1 MRWGTLDELT
11 RHAAERF
18 VAEALRSDGSVFR
31 PGRKVWDVASI
42 NDAYERIALRPAEP
56 GDPLVSTILTR
67 LEGSPQGTV
76 NLVSELLYLL
86 LLVPSDIGVEQKVDA
101 IGSVLTIG
109 APIDVPDE
117 LAQALAGGIAPTAL
131 SFSEWRDSQLAFML
145 EFMRFWKAWPE
156 VRRDHALRDPWLFRD
171 CVQSVDALS
180 GELMREALLHL
191 VHPDAFEPIVRADH
205 KALIARRYDA
215 LIGPAADVDH
225 ALAAIR
231 EALAP
236 RFGDDFDFYFP
247 EVRAEWQGLPDGD
260 WNGFQQWARRIRSWS
275 EFEARSVDG
284 RRRMAASITA
294 ARTLPASSP
303 PEAWTRHLARAF
315 ETAGELIPAG
325 AYDQFLA
332 WCSVD
337 PAATRAALD
346 ALWSGDEFA
355 GVRLRSFLERVP
367 VQVVPGRGAR
377 TTLASILLM
386 GEDVDRHPLYLPEVV
401 EQTARLLGEPPPPPD
416 GDEVMVYVHAID
428 LLDRM
433 VDEAALRDVPVRSRL
448 VAECV
453 LAWLAKGAPLDHWPP
468 EERGMFLVFR
478 GGERVLGDDTSI
490 EALSLATTAPLATA
504 LHVPNEFLARIVT
517 LLELARPVVLHGA
530 PGTGKTYIARAL
542 CEALCGS
549 EQVEFVFLHPAIGY
563 DDLVAGGEWGATVS
577 GPLRRVVEAASA
589 DPGHRYA
596 IILAGLERVDAPAVL
611 GELAHLL
618 EYRGEAV
625 AQHGREPFDLP
636 PNLWVLATLATSSD
650 DLGGF
655 DASIARRCAFVECD
669 PRRGPLESV
678 LASWLGEHAPEL
690 VWVAALVDQSNELLE
705 PLGARIPATLFMP
718 RAQLTEPAVELTW
731 MHVVLPLL
739 AAVLRDEVRISA
751 DLEYPRAKAR
761 AQGVKALRAVA

>member
-1 MRWGTLDELT
+1 MDDLT
-11 RHAAERF
+11 QHAAESF
-18 VAEALRSDGSVFR
+18 IAEALRSDGSIFR

-42 NDAYERIALRPAEP
+42 NDAYERLALSPAEA
-56 GDPLVSTILTR
+56 GDPLVSTIVRR
-67 LEGSPQGTV
+67 LDGSPQGTV

-86 LLVPSDIGVEQKVDA
+86 LLVPSDVPVELKVDA
-101 IGSVLTIG
+101 IGSVLAIG
-109 APIDVPDE
+109 APIEVPDE
-117 LAQALAGGIAPTAL
+117 LARALASGIAPTAL
-131 SFSEWRDSQLAFML
+131 SFGEWRDSQVAFML
-145 EFMRFWKAWPE
+145 DFMRFWKAWPE

-191 VHPDAFEPIVRADH
+191 VHPHAFEPVVRPDH
-205 KALIARRYDA
+205 KASIARRYDA

-225 ALAAIR
+225 ALTAIR
-231 EALAP
+231 EALEP
-236 RFGDDFDFYFP
+236 RFGEGFDLYAP
-247 EVRAEWQGLPDGD
+247 EIRAEWQGAPDAA
-260 WNGFQQWARRIRSWS
+260 WNGHLHWARRLRSWPQ
-275 EFEARSVDG
+275 FDARALEG

-294 ARTLPASSP
+294 ARSLPASAP
-303 PEAWTRHLARAF
+303 PDTWIRHLARAF

-325 AYDQFLA
+325 AYEHFLE
-332 WCSVD
+332 WCAVD
-337 PAATRAALD
+337 PAGTRAALD

-386 GEDVDRHPLYLPEVV
+386 GEDVERHPLYLPDVI
-401 EQTARLLGEPPPPPD
+401 EQSARLLGEPPPPPD
-416 GDEVMVYVHAID
+416 ADEVMVYVHAID

-433 VDEAALRDVPVRSRL
+433 VDEATLRDVPVRSRL

-490 EALSLATTAPLATA
+490 EALSLATTAPLAAT

-517 LLELARPVVLHGA
+517 LLELARPVILHGA
-530 PGTGKTYIARAL
+530 PGTGKTYIARQL
-542 CEALCGS
+542 SEALCGP
-549 EQVEFVFLHPAIGY
+549 EQIEFIFLHPSITY
-563 DDLVAGGEWGATVS
+563 NDLVAGGEWGATVS
-577 GPLRRVVEAASA
+577 GPLRRVVEAARA

-596 IILAGLERVDAPAVL
+596 VILDGLDRVDAPAVL

-618 EYRGEAV
+618 EYRGEQV
-625 AQHGREPFDLP
+625 AQNEREAFDLP
-636 PNLWVLATLATSSD
+636 PNLWVLGTLTTTAD
-650 DLGGF
+650 DLGSF
-655 DASIARRCAFVECD
+655 DVSIARRCAFVECD
-669 PRRGPLESV
+669 PRHGPLGGV
-678 LASWLGEHAPEL
+678 LESWLGEHAPEL
-690 VWVAALVDQSNELLE
+690 VWVAALVDQSNAMLE

-718 RAQLTEPAVELTW
+718 RAVLTEPAVELTW

-739 AAVLRDEVRISA
+739 AAVLRDEVKVAA
-751 DLEYPRAKAR
+751 DLEYPRARAR
-761 AQGVKALRAVA
+761 AQGVTTLRAVA